1 MNTTSRRTRTEETI
15 KTEELTRAEIE
26 RWVSDVVIDK
36 LPLGPSLEESLKA
49 ARTLRRNISASGHS
63 PLELDPYA
71 PDTFYALC
79 RLLMEDCSASPDL
92 VLRDALLASESLGLQ
107 SCAFEDDELETL
119 RSSLIF
125 ICWRASR
132 LLFRSQE
139 TQHWEREYLLSLR
152 RSPDW
157 TEEQREWQV
166 PDWWEGLRPAKVR
179 ALGDEGVFRTLMRL
193 REEAEAEPRGVA
205 IRSTALYRCLRGP
218 AMFAA
223 DLQSFFQGEAARL
236 AGATLKTL
244 GRYQNAARWLDKAEA
259 HFLSGADPDP
269 QLARIVFL
277 RLSILY
283 SLTNVEAVLQG
294 APALESTFSR
304 LGMEDDRVK
313 CRILWATSLK
323 IAGRPEAALEI
334 LESVRDVRPEVSPR
348 LYGWILAEAADL
360 EAICGDFRKGMEDL
374 RRAAEILQREKQLTG
389 LANLNLMFGFM
400 CRSRGLLGEAVEL
413 FKASARDYA
422 DLGMMANA
430 AYAQLLVAETYLAM
444 QLPRDAEAAVLKAIP
459 IFKEEGIVLDAFA
472 ALSILRESIRQQKL
486 DPELLRELRDRL
498 RPGGN

>member
-1 MNTTSRRTRTEETI
+1 VNTTSRRIWTEEII
-15 KTEELTRAEIE
+15 KNQELTRAEVE
-26 RWVSDVVIDK
+26 RWVSGVVIDK
-36 LPLGPSLEESLKA
+36 VPLGPSVEESLKA
-49 ARTLRRNISASGHS
+49 ARTLRRNISASVRPSLQPG
-63 PLELDPYA
+63 PYA
-71 PDTFYALC
+71 PDTLYAFC
-79 RLLMEDCSASPDL
+79 RLLMEDCSASPEL
-92 VLRDALLASESLGLQ
+92 VLRDALLASEFLGLQ
-107 SCAFEDDELETL
+107 SRAFEDYELETL

-132 LLFRSQE
+132 LLSRSQE

-152 RSPDW
+152 RSTDW
-157 TEEQREWQV
+157 TEQREWHLSE
-166 PDWWEGLRPAKVR
+166 WWQELRPPKVR
-179 ALGDEGVFRTLMRL
+179 ALGEEGVFRTLIRL

-205 IRSTALYRCLRGP
+205 IRSIALYRCLRGP
-218 AMFAA
+218 AIFAS

-244 GRYQNAARWLDKAEA
+244 GRYQDAARWLDKAEA

-269 QLARIVFL
+269 QLARTVFL

-283 SLTNVEAVLQG
+283 SLTNVEAVLQD
-294 APALESTFSR
+294 APALELTFSR

-323 IAGRPEAALEI
+323 IAGRPEAALQV
-334 LESVRDVRPEVSPR
+334 LDSVRDVRPEVSPR
-348 LYGWILAEAADL
+348 LYGWILAEAADI
-360 EAICGDFRKGMEDL
+360 EAICGDFQKGMEDL
-374 RRAAEILQREKQLTG
+374 RRAAEILHREKQLTG

-413 FKASARDYA
+413 FKASARDYE

-430 AYAQLLVAETYLAM
+430 AYARLLVAETYLAM
-444 QLPRDAEAAVLKAIP
+444 QLPRDAEAEVLKAIP
-459 IFKEEGIVLDAFA
+459 IFEEEGIVADAVA

-486 DPELLRELRDRL
+486 DPDLLRDLRDRL
-498 RPGGN
+498 RPGGS